1 MKDNEKI
8 KVWEDFIN
16 EYGSYIIDFDI
27 KWINMFE
34 KLKLFII
41 KYKRTPNSRSSEET
55 EKDLANWFHNQK
67 LNYKNKKDSM
77 KEETRRKIWENFME
91 EFKDYIIDFDIIWT
105 DNYLQ
110 CKNFI
115 ENNKRRPISCSKN
128 KEERQLGNWI
138 IKQNTNYKKTE
149 GAMKDNC
156 KRMLWENFMEEFKEY
171 FD

>member
-1 MKDNEKI
+1 
-8 KVWEDFIN
+8 
-16 EYGSYIIDFDI
+16 
-27 KWINMFE
+27 
-34 KLKLFII
+34 
-41 KYKRTPNSRSSEET
+41 
-55 EKDLANWFHNQK
+55 
-67 LNYKNKKDSM
+67 M
-77 KEETRRKIWENFME
+77 KEETIRKICENFME

-138 IKQNTNYKKTE
+138 IQQNINYKNKKKS
-149 GAMKDNC
+149 MKDNC
-156 KRMLWENFMEEFKEY
+156 KRMLWENFLKDFKEYLKTDDEIWDETLKKLKLFININKKIPTIKEEKQLTEWVYNQKARYKNNENSMKGETRRKIWENFMEEFKEY